1 MRRRSVLLTAI
12 GALMI
17 LLFIG
22 GPLVLTFVGSI
33 IPDRVLFDG
42 SKGLFD
48 EGVSFE
54 NYRYIF
60 TRELP
65 SAYRAQGANRT
76 MISDAARQV
85 PQSLWNSTEIA
96 LAALVINLVLGAPAA
111 FAYARYIFPG

>member
-33 IPDRVLFDG
+33 LPDRVLFDS

-60 TRELP
+60 TGELP

-76 MISDAARQV
+76 MISDTARQV
-85 PQSLWNSTEIA
+85 PASLLNSTEIA
-96 LAALVINLVLGAPAA
+96 LAVMAINLIPGTPAA
-111 FAYARYIFPG
+111 YGYARYLFP